1 MEVAENDNVCK
12 QSVYEDLFRKL
23 APLLRNFLMY
33 KFQHVGY
40 AEDTVQEAFFTL
52 WQNCKNVSK
61 ELAKAYVYRVAQN
74 QIIKKLEKDKVHQKY
89 LSFQSKTEEE
99 VGPDFYLEYHELGE
113 KLKLAIEQLPDGQR
127 EVFLMHRFDNK
138 SYAEIAEELEVSVK
152 AIEKR
157 MHKALVKLRLVCKKL

>member
-1 MEVAENDNVCK
+1 MEEAENNNVCN
-12 QSVYEDLFRKL
+12 QSVFEGLFRTL

-40 AEDTVQEAFFTL
+40 AEDTVQEAFYTL

-74 QIIKKLEKDKVHQKY
+74 QMIKRLEKDKVHKKY
-89 LSFQSKTEEE
+89 MSFQTKSENE
-99 VGPDFYLEYHELGE
+99 VGPDFYLEYHELSE
-113 KLKLAIEQLPDGQR
+113 KLKVAIEKLPDGQR

-138 SYAEIAEELEVSVK
+138 SYAEIAGELEVSVK
-152 AIEKR
+152 AVEKR
-157 MHKALVKLRLVCKKL
+157 MHKALLKLRTVCKKL

>member
-52 WQNCKNVSK
+52 WQNCKNVTK

>member
-1 MEVAENDNVCK
+1 MKALENDNVCK

-52 WQNCKNVSK
+52 WKNCKDVTVG
-61 ELAKAYVYRVAQN
+61 LAKAYLYRVAQN
-74 QIIKKLEKDKVHQKY
+74 QMIKRLEKDKVHQKFM
-89 LSFQSKTEEE
+89 SFQTKTEEE
-99 VGPDFYLEYHELGE
+99 VGPDFYMEYHELSE
-113 KLKLAIEQLPDGQR
+113 KLKIAIEQLPDGQR

-157 MHKALVKLRLVCKKL
+157 MHKALVKLRLICKKL